1 MAVALSGCLDDGRE
15 TIDASEADAMLAVT
29 VEEGFTGTV
38 VLEADCR
45 DEPSRLEPGDE
56 LRIERDD
63 DDEDCSYDLR
73 VDGKSV
79 RRETLDPTESVKLR
93 VTERGSV
100 AGATV
105 PA

>member
-1 MAVALSGCLDDGRE
+1 M
-15 TIDASEADAMLAVT
+15 IAVT
-29 VEEGFTGTV
+29 VEEEFSGTI

-45 DEPSRLEPGDE
+45 DEASQLEPGDE
-56 LRIERDD
+56 LRIEREY

-73 VDGKSV
+73 VDGESA
-79 RRETLDPTESVKLR
+79 RQETVDATESVKLR
-93 VTERGSV
+93 VTESGSI